1 MSLGLVALVGSPNVG
16 KSTIFNRLVGT
27 RLSIVEDTPGITRDR
42 IYGTGEWLTKEFSV
56 VDTGGVEI
64 KNAPF
69 QEEIRAQVQIAI
81 DEADVIVFVVDG
93 KKGLSGDDRAVTK
106 MLYKANKPVILA
118 VNKIDNVESTGNA
131 AEFYSLGLGDPICIS
146 SSHGIGIGDLLDK
159 IIKLLPEEKEE
170 ENKDAI
176 SFCFIGR
183 PNVGKSSLTNAILGE
198 NRVIVNSLAG
208 TTRDSIDTPFTVNDK
223 HYVAIDTAGLVKKGR
238 IYESVDKFASIRA
251 LRAIDRSNVAILVID
266 ASVGILDQ
274 DRHVAGYAF
283 EAHKGIVIVVNKW
296 DEAPKGLMQTE
307 FEKEIR
313 SRFKFLDF
321 AKIIFTSAKTLK
333 GVSNILSS
341 IDEAYTSCCRRV
353 PTSILNEIISDAQ
366 ALNPTPDF
374 NHGRLNIKFASQVS
388 INPPTFVMFCNNPKF
403 AHFSYTRYLEN
414 RLRESFDFTGTPINI
429 IYRERK

>member
-42 IYGTGEWLTKEFSV
+42 IYGTGEWLTKKFSV

-93 KKGLSGDDRAVTK
+93 KKGLSGDDRAVAK

-238 IYESVDKFASIRA
+238 IYESVDKFSSIRA

-333 GVSNILSS
+333 GVNNILPS

-366 ALNPTPDF
+366 ALNPTP
-374 NHGRLNIKFASQVS
+374 
-388 INPPTFVMFCNNPKF
+388 
-403 AHFSYTRYLEN
+403 
-414 RLRESFDFTGTPINI
+414 
-429 IYRERK
+429 